1 MESDKELLMEERDYE
16 ALGAEMV
23 RGLDEMGRVVDAA
36 LMSLVAPCD

>member
-1 MESDKELLMEERDYE
+1 MEERDYE

-36 LMSLVAPCD
+36 LEGLVSPCD